1 MQGIDSLSRTA
12 YSRAVFCP
20 EIAAQRVQKAR
31 RRLPGNPAFGNPALM
46 GVLMSL
52 RFRVIVAAAGL
63 TLAICTRSP
72 GQAQAIAPPPAGP
85 QAVPAVEAVPLPV
98 TVEPAT
104 GVAITWFAVNRFR
117 LFRDER
123 DFRRHAE
130 ATQGRTV
137 LEAEQALAAATD
149 GRGWARDIVG
159 RLCLDRIGQIADQCV
174 RDGVREDYLN
184 PADHGVEVRLTGILP
199 PEAACTWSFGIE
211 GDAAFSTVGAE
222 CSAPVRTRAPYGKP
236 TKVTVD
242 IAAPGEPVRRAAADI
257 AVRDLLIAGLG
268 DSIASGDGNPD
279 RPVALS
285 DHGFCFRRFALAAD
299 AEYFRPGRTGFSGDR
314 ACDGDPGA
322 ASGLSAWARLS
333 ARWMNGACHRSLY
346 SYQLRAALALAIE
359 NPHLAVTFLP
369 LGCTGATIADGLFN
383 GRQSRELNCGGDGA
397 PCPPTT
403 SAQVTQLRAIMARAQ
418 RGPPART
425 LDLVFLTV
433 GANDINFS
441 GLVADIIIA
450 ARSERA
456 LFSRAG
462 VITSV
467 EAAQETL
474 EKKLPA
480 DFARLR
486 AALKPLVNNALERV
500 VFVSY
505 GHPGLAPG
513 GGPCPGGRGGFDIH
527 PAFGVDGEQL
537 RRVST
542 FVQDRFLPALKEI
555 ATCSANGACPSPSD
569 AMSFVDGHQAA
580 FAEHGFCAIAGTDP
594 PFDRECFSPDG
605 KSFNDSL
612 VEGATQPLICG
623 AAVSE
628 FRAYAPRAR
637 WIRTP
642 NDAYFAAMT
651 FPEGIPALHPSNL
664 HDATW
669 GVLSAVYGGAI
680 HPTAEGHAVMADAA
694 LAGARSVLQ
703 LPGADDPIVATPLPA
718 EAK

>member
-1 MQGIDSLSRTA
+1 MTGSWKSVLSR
-12 YSRAVFCP
+12 C
-20 EIAAQRVQKAR
+20 
-31 RRLPGNPAFGNPALM
+31 
-46 GVLMSL
+46 
-52 RFRVIVAAAGL
+52 VAASTGAALALCAGV
-63 TLAICTRSP
+63 P
-72 GQAQAIAPPPAGP
+72 GWAQAITPAPAGP
-85 QAVPAVEAVPLPV
+85 QATPAIESAPLPV
-98 TVEPAT
+98 AVEPAT
-104 GVAITWFAVNRFR
+104 GVAITWSVVNRFR

-123 DFRRHAE
+123 DFRRHAD

-149 GRGWARDIVG
+149 GRGWARDIMG
-159 RLCLDRIGQIADQCV
+159 RLCLDRIGQIADQCM

-184 PADHGVEVRLTGILP
+184 PADHLIEVRLTGVVP
-199 PEAACTWSFGIE
+199 PGATCAWTFGPE
-211 GDAAFSTVGAE
+211 GGAAFSTASAD
-222 CSAPVRTRAPYGKP
+222 CDAPVRARAPYGKP
-236 TKVTVD
+236 AKATVD
-242 IAAPGEPVRRAAADI
+242 IAPPGEAARRASADI

-279 RPVALS
+279 RPVVLA
-285 DHGFCFRRFALAAD
+285 DEGFCFRRFALAAN
-299 AEYFRPGRTGFSGDR
+299 AEYFRPGRAGFSGDR
-314 ACDGDPGA
+314 ACDADPGFG
-322 ASGLSAWARLS
+322 SDLPAWARLS

-369 LGCTGATIADGLFN
+369 LGCTGATIADGLLS
-383 GRQSRELNCGGDGA
+383 GQRSRELNCGGDGA
-397 PCPPTT
+397 PCPTT
-403 SAQVTQLRAIMARAQ
+403 MPAQVTQLRAIMARAQ
-418 RGPPART
+418 RGQPARM

-462 VITSV
+462 VITAV

-474 EKKLPA
+474 EKKLPN

-505 GHPGLAPG
+505 GHPGLAAG
-513 GGPCPGGRGGFDIH
+513 GAPCPGGRGGFDIH
-527 PAFGVDGEQL
+527 PAFGVDGDRL

-542 FVQDRFLPALKEI
+542 FVQDRFLPGLKEI
-555 ATCSANGACPSPSD
+555 VSCSARGVCTAPSD
-569 AMSFVDGHQAA
+569 AMTFVDDHQAA
-580 FAEHGFCAIAGTDP
+580 FAEHGFCAVADSDP
-594 PFDRECFSPDG
+594 AFDRECFSPDG

-612 VEGATQPLICG
+612 VEGATEPLVCG

-628 FRAYAPRAR
+628 FRTYASRAR

-651 FPEGIPALHPSNL
+651 FPEGVSAVLHPSSL

-680 HPTAEGHAVMADAA
+680 HPTAEGHAAMADAA

-703 LPGADDPIVATPLPA
+703 LPGANDPIVAAPLPT

>member
-1 MQGIDSLSRTA
+1 
-12 YSRAVFCP
+12 
-20 EIAAQRVQKAR
+20 
-31 RRLPGNPAFGNPALM
+31 
-46 GVLMSL
+46 MSVWL
-52 RFRVIVAAAGL
+52 RCAIAAAGL
-63 TLAICTRSP
+63 VFTICASSQ
-72 GQAQAIAPPPAGP
+72 GWAQATAPAPAEPPA
-85 QAVPAVEAVPLPV
+85 APAVEPAPLEP

-104 GVAITWFAVNRFR
+104 GVAITWSVVNRFR
-117 LFRDER
+117 LFRDGR

-130 ATQGRTV
+130 AAQGRTV
-137 LEAEQALAAATD
+137 LETEQSLAAATD
-149 GRGWARDIVG
+149 GNGWARDIVG

-174 RDGVREDYLN
+174 RDEVREDYLN
-184 PADHGVEVRLTGILP
+184 PTDHNVEVRLTGILP
-199 PEAACTWSFGIE
+199 AGAMCTWSFGAE
-211 GDAAFSTVGAE
+211 GASASSRAGTECDAT
-222 CSAPVRTRAPYGKP
+222 VRTRVLYGKP
-236 TKVTVD
+236 TKATVD
-242 IAAPGEPVRRAAADI
+242 IAVPGEAVRRATADI

-285 DHGFCFRRFALAAD
+285 DDGFCFRRFALAGNNVQ
-299 AEYFRPGRTGFSGDR
+299 YFRPGRAGFSGDK
-314 ACDGDPGA
+314 ACEGDVGA
-322 ASGLSAWARLS
+322 GGSDLAVWARLS

-346 SYQLRAALALAIE
+346 GYQLRAALALAIE
-359 NPHLAVTFLP
+359 SPHLAITFLP
-369 LGCTGATIADGLFN
+369 LACTGATIADGLFN
-383 GRQSRELNCGGDGA
+383 GQRSRELNCGGDSI
-397 PCPPTT
+397 PCPTT
-403 SAQVTQLRAIMARAQ
+403 TAAQITQLRAILTRAQ
-418 RGPPART
+418 RGQPART

-441 GLVADIIIA
+441 GLVADIIIE

-467 EAAQETL
+467 EAAQATL
-474 EKKLPA
+474 DKKLPA

-486 AALKPLVNNALERV
+486 AALKPLLGNALERV

-505 GHPGLAPG
+505 GNPAFGPG
-513 GGPCPGGRGGFDIH
+513 GEPCPGGRAGFDIH
-527 PAFGVDGEQL
+527 PAFGVDGDRL
-537 RRVST
+537 RPAAA
-542 FVQDRFLPALKEI
+542 FVQDKFLPALKEI
-555 ATCSANGACPSPSD
+555 VTCSAKGACPARSD
-569 AMSFVDGHQAA
+569 AMTFVDAHQGA
-580 FAEHGFCAIAGTDP
+580 FADHGFCARADSDP

-612 VEGATQPLICG
+612 IEGATDPLACS

-628 FRAYAPRAR
+628 FRAYASRAR

-651 FPEGIPALHPSNL
+651 FPEGVSAALRPSSL

-680 HPTAEGHAVMADAA
+680 HPTAEGHAAMADAA
-694 LAGARSVLQ
+694 LAAAKNVLQ
-703 LPGADDPIVATPLPA
+703 LSESNDPIIAAPLPPLPA